1 MMNRFTIDNRET
13 PKPLSVQNT
22 DRIKDKGFGD
32 TFNRAVKK
40 VNDLLNNADN
50 SIEQVVNGNL
60 GIQEGMLNI
69 WKADT
74 SLRLL
79 LQARNKAL
87 DAYKEIMRMQF

>member
-1 MMNRFTIDNRET
+1 MMNRLTIDNRKT
-13 PKPLSVQNT
+13 AKPLSVQNT